1 MGLHSINLSLKV
13 TVSLHHVIV
22 GESQVVL
29 LLSRNDKLIFSV
41 SESIFSLENLGGQ
54 ISVSGIL
61 TFSLSLEVS
70 LLGELA
76 IEVSLKRL
84 RFNHKSGVIVF
95 SSHELSLGI
104 FESLMGS
111 SELEVLSISQFGEFV
126 GFFLSFIEVVVDT
139 LDLSIIILAFSLL
152 EGNTISE
159 SINFILI
166 LGFLLSELGQFIL
179 KVISILSQAIG
190 LVRLNGNLSLE
201 SDAFLLSSTDLVSDR
216 TYFSLVFIV

>member
-1 MGLHSINLSLKV
+1 VGLHSINLSLKV
-13 TVSLHHVIV
+13 TVSLHHIIV

-111 SELEVLSISQFGEFV
+111 SELEVLSVSQF
-126 GFFLSFIEVVVDT
+126 
-139 LDLSIIILAFSLL
+139 
-152 EGNTISE
+152 
-159 SINFILI
+159 
-166 LGFLLSELGQFIL
+166 
-179 KVISILSQAIG
+179 
-190 LVRLNGNLSLE
+190 
-201 SDAFLLSSTDLVSDR
+201 
-216 TYFSLVFIV
+216 